1 MNGMIPKTKREH
13 MTDIFS
19 LLRRWYKRIL
29 LTVLLA
35 SGVAAG
41 LSFLVREQYL
51 SVTTALPAS
60 IYASDKAAVFN
71 RNIEALYT
79 SLGSADD
86 LDRIVGT
93 AKLDTVYLAVTD
105 RFNLAD
111 HYRFKGSPDRTRMK
125 AARSLKKNSRVMKS
139 GYGELKVMVWDT
151 DPKLAP
157 QLANALLEQLDR
169 MHRDLQ
175 SEGNANR
182 LHALRQARARDQ
194 DSLLAWRSG
203 PDTARSGSVPAR
215 IAEYDKLIAEYE
227 LLVENPPTVL
237 VTAERARAAMAPD
250 RPKRLRLIVVTAF
263 LAFLFAL
270 LAAVVAERK
279 NILR

>member
-1 MNGMIPKTKREH
+1 MP
-13 MTDIFS
+13 DIFS

-41 LSFLVREQYL
+41 LSYLIRDQYL
-51 SVTTALPAS
+51 SEATALPAS

-79 SLGSADD
+79 SLGSSDD

-93 AKLDTVYLAVTD
+93 ASLDTVYLAVTD
-105 RFNLAD
+105 RFNLVE
-111 HYRFKGSPDRTRMK
+111 HYRFTGIPERTRMK
-125 AARSLKKNSRVMKS
+125 AARSLKKNSRIRKS
-139 GYGELKVMVWDT
+139 GYGELKVTVWDT

-175 SEGNANR
+175 GEGNRNR
-182 LHALRQARARDQ
+182 LQALRQARTRDQ
-194 DSLLAWRSG
+194 DSLLSWRNRPVSMSTR
-203 PDTARSGSVPAR
+203 PDSSLLRSLPAQ
-215 IAEYDKLIAEYE
+215 IAEFDKLIAEYE
-227 LLVENPPTVL
+227 LLAENPPAVL
-237 VTAERARAAMAPD
+237 VVAERARPAMSPD

-263 LAFLFAL
+263 LAFLFGL
-270 LAAVVAERK
+270 LVAVVGERK